1 VATPIFLPNGE
12 LVRVKTDD
20 PREAYEK
27 AMEYYQQSKQAES
40 SFGEVFRGIAQG
52 GIGALE
58 GITSF
63 GAALTDLTAGTDYI
77 DHVEDFFEPIYDA
90 TGARVSSPA
99 GEIARFITQF
109 GLGAKGAGMI
119 RKKVAGQTVTARRTP
134 FSQPHPKGM
143 DSTKE
148 YLKNMK
154 NNFIPFVGGD
164 IAVSTMDVP
173 TFGVW
178 DELDEYFFDADPNEE
193 HEEKELTRR
202 EEAAKLLSHKLK
214 TGAEAAV
221 FLLAAPAVIKG
232 GASVIGEGIDAMGR
246 TRTAGRVGE
255 ALAKSKKKVV
265 NYLNSGDY
273 DPENW
278 NWLDK
283 LTKEFRFRGELP
295 TDVAADLGAAKQAQV
310 TDILTT
316 LEVEMSALSRGM
328 AHLSKTGTITDS
340 DLRRVN
346 NLIRDRLYGSKEAQ
360 KQAAKE
366 LASIDERFMSR
377 LGKLRYTEDGK
388 VIEISKVSL
397 LDSSDRARGL
407 IDNLSEQLTGYKR
420 FLPKNFI
427 DAININIGHYGYR
440 AYKAHRYGDKYKPKP
455 AELEAAIAEL
465 TDNRIAKSRDEA
477 IDILNKLIGKGQSS
491 DAFMVPEFAL
501 QGVKIGLLKGRK
513 LDDLPLV
520 RKYMG
525 EITGKDDFGDLLVKT
540 RETVNNLAN
549 TVSSYKYFDDIAR
562 LNRGRVAGD
571 PNKFLYT
578 QDELADLTRDL
589 SDEFSLD
596 IAGRNTAMIPN
607 DPKKYGDLA
616 GMYTT
621 KPIHDSILGL
631 TNSWTDAPLGWRWYG
646 YFLMGKGLTQM
657 GKTVYSPVTQ
667 MRNAVSAAAFP
678 LLNGNVGSFRT
689 LEDSM
694 MTVFDALNRQNKGR
708 MGAYYADAQR
718 HGVVNTGARL
728 SEIDGVI
735 DDASKALG
743 AEAGE
748 FAGKGLDWVRRRR
761 NDFASRTYQGA
772 DDMWKIYSW
781 EMEQGRLMNALKKSP
796 DSVLNGPMFER
807 GLLGGPDSSL
817 TKYVGQRWGDIPVA
831 DQAKIVR
838 TVAADIVKNTVPN
851 YNRVPQFIKRLRA
864 APLGNFIAFPAE
876 IMRTTTNALSR
887 SIDELASGIPE
898 IQAIGMRRLMG
909 GMAVTTLVPTG
920 VYEFGKYMTGA
931 NDEQVDAYKR
941 SFAAPWERNA
951 DLVPIA
957 TDKQGNITE
966 FYNFTYTNPYEYLR
980 RPFNAVFNA
989 VNNGVTNGDELSTI
1003 AMNAIFNTEGTG
1015 ALNELLNPFFDE
1027 SILTAAGID
1036 LARNQTVYGRKIY
1049 NDADPLGLKTTKSM
1063 AHLFNTLSPNFSPVR
1078 LKGTAAEPFYVTT
1091 DLKDFPRSVMSGSG
1105 LLNPDQSLSKSG
1117 EELDPY
1123 TEIGQAL
1130 TGFKVMK
1137 PTVERTILYRGFEAN
1152 DEVRQAASI
1161 FNQAVRNPN
1170 VVDPEGVAKAYVASN
1185 EGRFRALRDLAMAI
1199 EDARTLGIS
1208 DTVIRRQLKKA
1219 KVTHVDDIMAGR
1231 FVPYFPSEETLA
1243 YMQANTESHRASMF
1257 PEARIRQ
1264 EFIKSARTPV
1274 LPRETITRPYY
1285 QPPPEPYKPAAP
1297 YRAQTQAPQSAA
1309 AIALRQKELEKL
1321 MGLD

>member
-1 VATPIFLPNGE
+1 VAIPILLPNGE
-12 LVRVKTDD
+12 LVKVKTDD
-20 PREAYEK
+20 RREAYAK
-27 AMEYYQQSKQAES
+27 AMDYYQKTQQAES

-58 GITSF
+58 GVTGF
-63 GAALTDLTAGTDYI
+63 GAALTDLTFGTDYI

-90 TGARVSSPA
+90 TGAKVSSPA
-99 GEIARFITQF
+99 GQISRFITQF

-119 RKKVAGQTVTARRTP
+119 RNKIAGQTVKARRTP
-134 FSQPHPKGM
+134 FTQPSPKGM

-154 NNFIPFVGGD
+154 NNVIPFVGGD
-164 IAVSTMDVP
+164 IAVATMDIP

-232 GASVIGEGIDAMGR
+232 GTAVIGEGIDAMGR
-246 TRTAGRVGE
+246 TRAAGRVGE
-255 ALAKSKKKVV
+255 AMAKSKKKVV
-265 NYLNSGDY
+265 DYLNQGEY
-273 DPENW
+273 DAENW
-278 NWLDK
+278 NWLHK
-283 LTKEFRFRGELP
+283 LTKEFRYRGEMP
-295 TDVAADLGAAKQAQV
+295 TDVAADLGAAKQAQL
-310 TDILTT
+310 TDIMST
-316 LEVEMSALSRGM
+316 LEVEMSELARGM
-328 AHLSKTGTITDS
+328 AHLGEGGRVTDS
-340 DLRRVN
+340 DLRRIN
-346 NLIRDRLYGSKEAQ
+346 NLMRDRLYGSDAVQ
-360 KQAAKE
+360 DLAAKE
-366 LASIDERFMSR
+366 LKQIDERYLAR
-377 LGKLRYTEDGK
+377 LGKLKYTEDGK
-388 VIEISKVSL
+388 IIELPKVSL
-397 LDSSDRARGL
+397 LESSDRAREL
-407 IDNLSEQLTGYKR
+407 IDTLSTELKGYES

-427 DAININIGHYGYR
+427 DAIDTNIGHYGYR
-440 AYKAHRYGDKYKPKP
+440 AYKAHRFGNKYKPKP
-455 AELEAAIAEL
+455 EETEAALAELL
-465 TDNRIAKSRDEA
+465 DNNIAKSREEG
-477 IDILNKLIGKGQSS
+477 IEILNKLVQKGQSS

-501 QGVKIGLLKGRK
+501 EGVRIGLLKGRK
-513 LDDLPLV
+513 LDDLPFV

-525 EITGKDDFGDLLVKT
+525 EITGKDSFEDLLIKT

-549 TVSSYKYFDDIAR
+549 TVSSYKYFNDLGR

-578 QDELADLTRDL
+578 KEELSKLSQDLT
-589 SDEFSLD
+589 DEFSLN
-596 IAGRNTAMIPN
+596 IAGRNTSMIPN
-607 DPKKYGDLA
+607 DPQKYGDIA

-621 KPIHDSILGL
+621 KPIHDSILGI
-631 TNSWTDAPLGWRWYG
+631 TNNWTDAPLGWRWYG

-667 MRNAVSAAAFP
+667 MRNVTSAAAFP

-761 NDFASRTYQGA
+761 NDFAARTYQGG
-772 DDMWKIYSW
+772 DDVWKVYSW

-796 DSVLNGPMFER
+796 DTIIDGPLFQR
-807 GLLGGPDSSL
+807 GLLGGPDPDL
-817 TKYVGQRWGDIPVA
+817 AKYLGQRWGDIPLA
-831 DQAKIVR
+831 EQAKIVR
-838 TVAADIVKNTVPN
+838 SVSADVVKNTVPN

-864 APLGNFIAFPAE
+864 APLGNFVAFPAE
-876 IMRTTTNALSR
+876 IVRTTTNSLSR
-887 SIDELASGIPE
+887 AIDELASGLPE
-898 IQAIGMRRLMG
+898 LQAIGMRRLMG
-909 GMAVTTLVPTG
+909 GMAVSYLVPKG
-920 VYEFGKYMTGA
+920 VKEFAKYMTGA
-931 NDEQVDAYKR
+931 DDEQIDAYKR

-989 VNNGVTNGDELSTI
+989 FNNGVTSGEELSTI
-1003 AMNAIFNTEGTG
+1003 AMNSIFNTQGTG

-1027 SILTAAGID
+1027 SILTAAVVD
-1036 LARNQTVYGRKIY
+1036 LARNQTVYGRKVY

-1063 AHLFNTLSPNFSPVR
+1063 AHIFNTLSPNFSPVR
-1078 LKGTAAEPFYVTT
+1078 LKGTAADPFYVTT
-1091 DLKDFPRSVMSGSG
+1091 DLKDFPRSVMSGAG
-1105 LLNPDQSLSKSG
+1105 LLAPDRSLSKSG

-1137 PTVERTILYRGFEAN
+1137 PAVERTILYRGFEAN

-1208 DTVIRRQLKKA
+1208 DPVIRRQLKKA

-1231 FVPYFPSEETLA
+1231 FIPYFPSEETLA
-1243 YMQANTESHRASMF
+1243 YMQANTESHRATMF
-1257 PEARIRQ
+1257 PEAQIRQ
-1264 EFIKSARTPV
+1264 EFIQSAREPI

-1285 QPPPEPYKPAAP
+1285 QPPPEPYKPPAP